1 MACTGG
7 KVLIGRSCGRAM
19 HSRRLWKKK
28 WSYILK
34 MDLNKFYFFPLVI
47 IWCSH
52 LIMLYIT
59 GFECSFTIIFLVHVF
74 LFSTW
79 TIKVYYT
86 CLILLG
92 RLSLS
97 FWKKSKFT
105 NKSNNIKH
113 LKMLLECPSKCRW
126 VL

>member
-19 HSRRLWKKK
+19 HSRRLWKKNGLTFKK
-28 WSYILK
+28 W
-34 MDLNKFYFFPLVI
+34 
-47 IWCSH
+47 IWTNFIFSQSSSDVH
-52 LIMLYIT
+52 IWLMLYIT